1 VVPVRKFLESPI
13 DAKFVRVYGAGVL
26 GKLRIDCMSCAYR
39 EQNVEPIDFHFR
51 AMLIL
56 AVSLPRMTEKAA
68 KCALRRRTIA
78 LVMAGCLAF
87 CANVVWAFVT
97 AAGLV
102 AKIVARRTYRDVG
115 MLIIVIFLVITA
127 VIVLIASKPL
137 TEHSIL
143 RIVSQHNTRIIF
155 AFVFHVRCAGSMF
168 TSCIRCI
175 VVVIILVLTSV

>member
-1 VVPVRKFLESPI
+1 
-13 DAKFVRVYGAGVL
+13 
-26 GKLRIDCMSCAYR
+26 MSCAYR

-78 LVMAGCLAF
+78 LVMAGFLAF

-102 AKIVARRTYRDVG
+102 AKIIARSAYGDVG
-115 MLIIVIFLVITA
+115 MLIIDIFLVITA

-143 RIVSQHNTRIIF
+143 RIVSQHNTLVIF
-155 AFVFHVRCAGSMF
+155 AFVFRVLCDGSML
-168 TSCIRCI
+168 TSGIRYI
-175 VVVIILVLTSV
+175 VVAIILVPRTGHWPVSTDTVPMYQCRPGLPKWR